1 MSPVVSAFVAHLL
14 AFHVAV
20 PEPVRVEY
28 WPALRGFDG
37 WKVGRTAEAFSLP
50 DGTWLVR
57 LDREA
62 FHALAPRRQSWVLAH
77 ELCHA
82 VYGYDLEVGW
92 EGLPEEEKERRHRIV
107 NRCADTAIRH
117 HFHDRTCIHRRG

>member
-14 AFHVAV
+14 AFHIAV

-28 WPALRGFDG
+28 WPALRGFEG
-37 WKVGRTAEAFSLP
+37 YKVGRTAEVFSMP

-57 LDREA
+57 LDPVEFPR
-62 FHALAPRRQSWVLAH
+62 LAPRRQSWILAH

-82 VYGYDLEVGW
+82 VWDRDLPVGW
-92 EGLPEEEKERRHRIV
+92 EGLPEEEKRWRHERV
-107 NRCADTAIRH
+107 NRCADHAMRQ
-117 HFHDRTCIHRRG
+117 HFRDRTCRGR